1 MPGRKILITGYPG
14 VGKTTLM
21 NSLITCI
28 KEKIKITGFVTK
40 EIRDEN
46 TARRTG
52 FTIEDFKGN
61 ILIMA
66 HLNFKTQYRIGFYG
80 VNIDNINKIAL
91 PVLRERE
98 ENDLVIVDEIGI
110 MELFSE
116 ELRKEFDKLF
126 EDSSL
131 LVATIKQK
139 RNPVLDRYKSLDYVS
154 LYNLE
159 RNNREEIF
167 QKVLAEISKSITLHS
182 SL

>member
-1 MPGRKILITGYPG
+1 MPEKILITGYPG
-14 VGKTTLM
+14 VGKTTLI
-21 NSLITCI
+21 NSLIPYL
-28 KEKIKITGFVTK
+28 KGKKNITGFITR
-40 EIRDEN
+40 EIRN
-46 TARRTG
+46 KTTSRRIG

-61 ILIMA
+61 SQIMA
-66 HLNFKTQYRIGFYG
+66 HLDFKSQYKVGFYG

-91 PVLRERE
+91 PVLRERN

-116 ELRKEFDKLF
+116 ELKKEFDRLF

-131 LVATIKQK
+131 LIATIKLK
-139 RNPVLDRYKSLDYVS
+139 RNPELDKYKSLSHVS

-167 QKVLAEISKSITLHS
+167 QKVLAEIKKSITI
-182 SL
+182 